1 MVKKLNVTLVDDLD
15 GKSAAVETIHF
26 SLDDVSYQID
36 LSAQHA
42 RKLRQDLKAWIDASR
57 RVGGR
62 KRRSS
67 QSGRS
72 RGARSREESA
82 AIREW
87 ARRSGH
93 KVPAR
98 GRIPRAIIDAFNASA

>member
-1 MVKKLNVTLVDDLD
+1 MVRKVSVTLVDDLD
-15 GKSAAVETIHF
+15 GKSGADETVTF
-26 SLDDVSYQID
+26 SLDDVNYEID
-36 LSAQHA
+36 LTTQHA
-42 RKLRQDLKAWIDASR
+42 RKLRQDLKSWIAAGR

-67 QSGRS
+67 TPGQSRA
-72 RGARSREESA
+72 ARTREESA

-98 GRIPRAIIDAFNASA
+98 GRIPRAIIDAFNSSA

>member
-1 MVKKLNVTLVDDLD
+1 MVKKVSVTLVDDLD
-15 GKSAAVETIHF
+15 GKSRAEETVYF

-36 LSAQHA
+36 LSPQHA
-42 RKLRQDLKAWIDASR
+42 SKLRQDLNSWIRASR

-62 KRRSS
+62 KRRTPK
-67 QSGRS
+67 SGGS
-72 RGARSREESA
+72 RAARSREDSA

-98 GRIPRAIIDAFNASA
+98 GRIPRAIMDAFNATA